1 MSMKLWIFIYSKKM
15 NESQLFRFGGIND
28 WKNGR
33 WSWIHVFGVSKSSAS
48 QRKSEEAHCQHAH
61 WRKPTGVYNLWEII
75 QESELLAKPHK
86 HPSQRTGSFSFLN
99 FFKVPY
105 KGC

>member
-1 MSMKLWIFIYSKKM
+1 M
-15 NESQLFRFGGIND
+15 NELQLFRFGGIND
-28 WKNGR
+28 WENGR
-33 WSWIHVFGVSKSSAS
+33 WSWIHVFGVSKSSAP

-86 HPSQRTGSFSFLN
+86 HPPQRTGSFSFLT
-99 FFKVPY
+99 FPKVPY

>member
-1 MSMKLWIFIYSKKM
+1 M
-15 NESQLFRFGGIND
+15 NELQLFRFGGIND

-61 WRKPTGVYNLWEII
+61 WRKPTRLYNLWEII

-86 HPSQRTGSFSFLN
+86 HTSQRTGSFSFLN